1 MAFLV
6 GVMEGDFDAFKRQ
19 FDSDPLGRKQVA
31 KGHTLMRGVDNP
43 NEFFVRIEFDSTED
57 AKAFQDKVRNS
68 DVLQN
73 VTVRFPPT
81 VAEAV
86 DKATY

>member
-1 MAFLV
+1 
-6 GVMEGDFDAFKRQ
+6 
-19 FDSDPLGRKQVA
+19 
-31 KGHTLMRGVDNP
+31 MRGVENP

-57 AKAFQDKVRNS
+57 AKAFQEKVRNS

-81 VAEAV
+81 VAEAA
-86 DKATY
+86 DQATY